1 MTKDEIKDEILSHL
15 RDSVDY
21 WDSLPRLTIKSRLNG
36 IVFSMLT
43 MFDGEADF
51 DLMDISIGGITIN
64 DGDLHELWDK
74 YK

>member
-1 MTKDEIKDEILSHL
+1 MTKDEIKEGMLNYMKYM
-15 RDSVDY
+15 VKY
-21 WDSLPRLTIKSRLNG
+21 WDSIPIRSTKDKLNG
-36 IVFSMLT
+36 IVFSILI

-51 DLMDISIGGITIN
+51 DLMDIIVEGITIN